1 MPRLSADPPR
11 ISEDAFHKVVDA
23 IPLFNKNCHVRVRAG
38 PLRIP
43 TKSMAAAGLCLL
55 ATSVAA
61 EESWRAGYTLYG
73 APGLIE
79 MPSASVLPD
88 AEFAMTFGGFENQQ
102 RASFTFQITPRLT
115 GTFRYSRFDDYTGV
129 GTADSYDRSF
139 DLHYQLLRET
149 ENRPAVAVG
158 LRDFMGTGLYT
169 GEYVVATKAL
179 GPRLRVT
186 GGMGWGRLASYG
198 GFDNPL
204 GVIGGYFEDRP
215 ALDFGKGGTPS
226 FDQFF
231 RGDAALFGGLEWRAG
246 KDLTVVAEYSSDAY
260 ARETNLGVVEH
271 SSPLNFGLRY
281 QPRPGYQLSAH
292 FLRGS
297 DLGLSATLALNPQ
310 TRAAPSG
317 LEGAPMPVAV
327 RPADLRAAQSWDRTT
342 LPEAALV
349 KATQEALALDGFDV
363 NAIELADKSV
373 RLRYTNQTYRAE
385 AQGVGRVARVLT
397 QIMPPSV
404 EVFVLEPQQS
414 GLALSAVTVRR
425 SDIERLENRPG
436 AAEAMLSNTAFS
448 GAGPDLGLVDVPDTD
463 PAFQWG
469 IAPFGELQL
478 FDGDQP
484 IRGDF
489 GLQGTV
495 RYEFRPDLV
504 LSGQVR
510 YRLGGNRT
518 GSSVSPSSLHP
529 VRRNIGRY
537 GQDGGLGLER
547 LTLTDYGRLGSD
559 VYTRASIG
567 YLERMYA
574 GVSTEMLWKPV
585 DSRLALGGELNYVV
599 QREYDLGF
607 GAQQFSTADGD
618 GIDGS
623 YDVLTGHLSVHYE
636 FQNGFHGRVDLGR
649 YLAGDWGATFA
660 LDREFANGWRVGAYA
675 TLTDVPFDDFGEG
688 SFDKGIM
695 LTIPTD
701 WALGTATRHETTVQL
716 NSLTRDGGARLD
728 VDGRLY
734 EIVRDGHQSALTQS
748 WGRFWR

>member
-1 MPRLSADPPR
+1 M
-11 ISEDAFHKVVDA
+11 DA
-23 IPLFNKNCHVRVRAG
+23 IPVFNKNCHVRERAG

-43 TKSMAAAGLCLL
+43 TKSIAAAGLCLL
-55 ATSVAA
+55 AASAAA
-61 EESWRAGYTLYG
+61 EEDWRVGYTLYG
-73 APGLIE
+73 TPGLIE
-79 MPSASVLPD
+79 MPSANVLPD
-88 AEFAMTFGGFENQQ
+88 AEFAMTIGGFENQQ
-102 RASFTFQITPRLT
+102 RASFSFQVSPRLT
-115 GTFRYSRFDDYTGV
+115 GTFRYSRFDEYTGP
-129 GTADSYDRSF
+129 GTSDTFDRSF
-139 DLHYQLLRET
+139 DLQYQFFQET
-149 ENRPAVAVG
+149 DHLPALAFG

-169 GEYVVATKAL
+169 GEYVVATKTL
-179 GPRLRVT
+179 SPRLRIT
-186 GGMGWGRLASYG
+186 GGLGWGRLASHG
-198 GFDNPL
+198 GFGNPL
-204 GVIGGYFEDRP
+204 GVFSDYFQDRP
-215 ALDFGKGGTPS
+215 PLDSGKGGTPS

-231 RGDAALFGGLEWRAG
+231 RGDAAPFGGLEWRVSN
-246 KDLTVVAEYSSDAY
+246 DLTVIAEYSSDAY
-260 ARETNLGVVEH
+260 ARETDLGVVEH
-271 SSPLNFGLRY
+271 QSPLNFGLRY

-327 RPADLRAAQSWDRTT
+327 RPADLRAAQSWDRTA
-342 LPEAALV
+342 LPDAALI

-363 NAIELADKSV
+363 NAIELADRSV

-404 EVFVLEPQQS
+404 ENFVLEPQHS
-414 GLALSAVTVRR
+414 GIALSAITVRR

-436 AAEAMLSNTAFS
+436 AAADMLDNTVFS
-448 GAGPDLGLVDVPDTD
+448 AARPDRKLVTLPDPD
-463 PAFQWG
+463 PAFEWG
-469 IAPFGELQL
+469 IAPFGELQF
-478 FDGDQP
+478 FDGDKP

-489 GLQGTV
+489 GVQAIA
-495 RYEFRPDLV
+495 RYEFRPDIV
-504 LSGQVR
+504 LSGEVR
-510 YRLGGNRT
+510 YRLGGNRSD
-518 GSSVSPSSLHP
+518 GAISPSALHP
-529 VRRNIGRY
+529 VRRNAGLY

-547 LTLTDYGRLGSD
+547 LALTDYGRLGSD

-574 GVSTEMLWKPV
+574 GASTEMLWKPV
-585 DSRLALGGELNYVV
+585 DSRLALGAEVNYVV
-599 QREYDLGF
+599 QRDYDLGF
-607 GAQQFSTADGD
+607 GTLQFSTADGD

-623 YDVLTGHLSVHYE
+623 YDVLTGHLSAYYE
-636 FQNGFHGRVDLGR
+636 FDNGFHGRIDVGR

-660 LDREFANGWRVGAYA
+660 LDREFANGWRIGAYA
-675 TLTDVPFDDFGEG
+675 TFTDVAFDDFGEG

-701 WALGTATRHETTVQL
+701 WALGTATRHETNIQL

-734 EIVRDGHQSALTQS
+734 EIVRGGHQQALTES